1 MLAPAR
7 PLLGNRV
14 GFSYVLKEK
23 DAQIKTHRSELDT
36 LKDRVASLEKLL
48 TDFAE
53 KKQVSPRRALI
64 E

>member
-1 MLAPAR
+1 M
-7 PLLGNRV
+7 
-14 GFSYVLKEK
+14 K
-23 DAQIKTHRSELDT
+23 IT